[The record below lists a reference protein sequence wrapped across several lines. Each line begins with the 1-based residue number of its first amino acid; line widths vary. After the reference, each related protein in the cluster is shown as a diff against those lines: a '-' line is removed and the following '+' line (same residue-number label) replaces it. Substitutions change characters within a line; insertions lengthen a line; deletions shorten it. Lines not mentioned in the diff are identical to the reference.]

1 MSDAR
6 PIEVTLEN
14 RLMGQGIYV
23 DEVTRLSRA
32 PNEEGADTDDV
43 SDGTG
48 LSIAYETVSQS
59 KRIDSDE
66 VGTVVRTVLD
76 IAAERE
82 WTPGRLEAT
91 SRSTTGDIRGRW
103 HVEAEWFDD
112 LGLTVD
118 DLEFSERVLE
128 TRDHDSVTE

>member
-6 PIEVTLEN
+6 PIEVALEN

-23 DEVTRLSRA
+23 DEVTRLPRA
-32 PNEEGADTDDV
+32 SNEETAETGDI
-43 SDGTG
+43 SDGAG
-48 LSIAYETVSQS
+48 LSISYETVSQS

-76 IAAERE
+76 IGAERE

-91 SRSTTGDIRGRW
+91 SQSTDGDIRGRW
-103 HVEAEWFDD
+103 HVEAEWFDE
-112 LGLTVD
+112 LGVAFD

-128 TRDHDSVTE
+128 TRDHNSVTE